1 MQKNWFT
8 VFKVKVTAR
17 AYIIKIWLYLLYLLN
32 SWSVCNETSFDST
45 ASWKMGLLCSSSRSE
60 RRFKMSVNVCPDDIL
75 WITEHFVTKFGMV
88 IQHHEAESCGHFVV
102 VTIFK
107 VKGSYSQ
114 NMTLSV
120 ILSELLIPW
129 QPILVWWYIIRS
141 QSVLWKK
148 WITTFRVKVTEK
160 GQMFVSMISS

>member
-8 VFKVKVTAR
+8 VFNVKVTAR

-45 ASWKMGLLCSSSRSE
+45 ASWKMGLLHQ
-60 RRFKMSVNVCPDDIL
+60 RRFKMTVNVCLDHIF